1 MKFLYHLFITV
12 YPLIAKLISPKNEK
26 AKLWVAG
33 RKNIFEQLTNAFAGN
48 TSKVIWMHCSSL
60 GEFEQGRPIIEN
72 LRSTM
77 PDIKFLITFFSPSG
91 YEVRKNYNG
100 VDWVF
105 YLPMD
110 SLKNAE
116 QFYNIVKPSL
126 ILFVKYEFWFYYLK
140 EAKQRQIPLLL
151 VSGILWYMNILRS
164 ILCWYGIYWRRI

>member
-33 RKNIFEQLTNAFAGN
+33 RQNIFQQLTNAFAGN
-48 TSKVIWMHCSSL
+48 TSKIIWMHCSSL

-77 PDIKFLITFFSPSG
+77 PDVKFLITFFSPSG

-100 VDWVF
+100 ADWVF

-110 SLKNAE
+110 SPKNTQ

-126 ILFVKYEFWFYYLK
+126 ILFVKYEFWFYYLQQ
-140 EAKQRQIPLLL
+140 AKQRQIPLLL
-151 VSGILWYMNILRS
+151 V
-164 ILCWYGIYWRRI
+164 